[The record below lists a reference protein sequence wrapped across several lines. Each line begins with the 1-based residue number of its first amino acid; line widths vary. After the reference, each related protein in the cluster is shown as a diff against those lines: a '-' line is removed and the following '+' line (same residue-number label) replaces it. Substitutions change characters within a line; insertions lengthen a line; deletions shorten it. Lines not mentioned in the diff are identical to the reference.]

1 MNKRELRNLFVRFNI
16 SVFLLVLIGFNF
28 NMDNNNSKKALL
40 CFKYAN
46 KKCKF
51 KSKDKAK
58 LICNTLVS
66 HNNKISGITHHRDCR
81 KDL

>member
-1 MNKRELRNLFVRFNI
+1 MNKRELRNLFVRFNV
-16 SVFLLVLIGFNF
+16 SMFLLVLIGFNF
-28 NMDNNNSKKALL
+28 NMDNNKSKKALL

-51 KSKDKAK
+51 KNKDKAK

-66 HNNKISGITHHRDCR
+66 HNNKISGIKHHRDCR